1 MARTI
6 EEHATGAVVYQIT
19 DDPLDTSNIYC
30 ELPYCSADSR
40 VFVFERKNAQPG
52 PNYNEYVICEF
63 GTWKT
68 EVLGQGLRAPGM
80 SHRGIFYYRHVKEGK
95 CLELRRV
102 DLATGESEV
111 IFEFPEDFEHRGMD
125 TVSPDERYYAYGVTL
140 RLDPEQM
147 FGIELLDLKTGARE
161 VIHTDR
167 DICNPHTQFEPT
179 EGKQIM
185 VQHNRGCKVLPDG
198 TRAVIFGE
206 EGATEFLLDIPD
218 GKVTRLQVGTPYTP
232 SIVGHE
238 AWVVGTNEILLTVR
252 APNARGLHTP
262 EEWYDAEGDYTP
274 EKGNLL
280 GVKAGEPPRIV
291 SRGYPFNHLG
301 TSPCGRYFFVDDWQG
316 SGKLLIGSIK
326 TGENAVVCDARTT
339 ILVKRAHPHPY
350 ASPDMQWMVFVSD
363 LSGRPQIY
371 VASIPP
377 DLVAGLESA

>member
-206 EGATEFLLDIPD
+206 EGATYLKRWLSHRMILP
-218 GKVTRLQVGTPYTP
+218 GLAASRGL
-232 SIVGHE
+232 
-238 AWVVGTNEILLTVR
+238 EIDLRCSCWSDFASGGQSVSRRISWNSSSHLCWAGSHTVR
-252 APNARGLHTP
+252 PICR
-262 EEWYDAEGDYTP
+262 
-274 EKGNLL
+274 
-280 GVKAGEPPRIV
+280 
-291 SRGYPFNHLG
+291 
-301 TSPCGRYFFVDDWQG
+301 
-316 SGKLLIGSIK
+316 
-326 TGENAVVCDARTT
+326 
-339 ILVKRAHPHPY
+339 
-350 ASPDMQWMVFVSD
+350 
-363 LSGRPQIY
+363 
-371 VASIPP
+371 
-377 DLVAGLESA
+377 